1 MANVTG
7 STDLGYT
14 TWIDPVIAAGVIL
27 DPLRDHSEATM
38 ECSMSASLVIFADGS
53 YDASARAGGW
63 AFVVLEDDRQIH
75 AASGSEAGE
84 TNNSFEVIAVVK
96 ALLWLESDTQTRN
109 AILQTDSAHVVEGWH
124 RWLAIWRNN
133 GWRRVNPNQRSRRR
147 QIPDAVL
154 WQQLDALRKRNPL
167 VSIELCKGH
176 SGIAGN
182 DRADL
187 LARQAA
193 HMA

>member
-109 AILQTDSAHVVEGWH
+109 TIL
-124 RWLAIWRNN
+124 RNN

-193 HMA
+193 HMASIL